1 MRPES
6 TSAAPSWRLMQLV
19 SEYDVDKAAAKFIGR
34 KAAPI
39 FKSDKKTG
47 NYPIMNRE
55 NFKKRATDNRA
66 PDGSYN
72 RITGDFGK
80 GTFACEEYGLEHRV
94 DEALKA
100 EFADEFD
107 AYEWAAKQ
115 LWFQTLLNHE
125 YRVHAMY
132 SGGGFS
138 NTNVDTA
145 WSTTGSGVPLTDIQT
160 GIDTIEDKCGCTS
173 RELSLIIP
181 RADFREAMATTQVV
195 NKTLYTYPGVQPA
208 SLTAAQFA
216 NMLDLKEVLIARGVQ
231 DSTEEGVAETNAQI
245 WTAGVMYL
253 ALLCNENAQL
263 REPSAARTILWTRRS
278 ATLPIVETYAE
289 PKTDAEIVRVKADTD
304 EHLVGE
310 TDLFVYKLTNT

>member
-6 TSAAPSWRLMQLV
+6 TSAVLSWPLIEVV

-34 KAAPI
+34 RAAPI

-47 NYPIMNRE
+47 EYPIMNRE

-66 PDGSYN
+66 ADGSYN
-72 RITGDFGK
+72 RITGEFGQ

-100 EFADEFD
+100 EFADELD
-107 AYEWAAKQ
+107 AYEWAAKH
-115 LWFQTLLNHE
+115 LWFQSLLNHE

-138 NTNVDTA
+138 NTNVSVD
-145 WSTTGSGVPLTDIQT
+145 WSTVASGVPLDDLQT
-160 GIDTIEDKCGCTS
+160 GIDTLEDKCGCVS
-173 RELSLIIP
+173 QDLSLIIP
-181 RADFREAMATTQVV
+181 RADFREALATDQVV
-195 NKTLYTYPGVQPA
+195 DKSKYTYPGIQPA
-208 SLTAAQFA
+208 NLKAAQLA
-216 NMLDLKEVLIARGVQ
+216 AMLDIKDVLVARGAQ
-231 DSTEEGVAETNAQI
+231 DSTEEGVAEANAQI

-253 ALLCNENAQL
+253 ALLCDENAAL
-263 REPSAARTILWTRRS
+263 REPSAARTILWTRRT
-278 ATLPIVETYAE
+278 AAMPIVETYGE
-289 PKTDAEIVRVKADTD
+289 PKTDAEIVRVKLDTD

-310 TDLFVYKLTNT
+310 TDLFVYKLTNI